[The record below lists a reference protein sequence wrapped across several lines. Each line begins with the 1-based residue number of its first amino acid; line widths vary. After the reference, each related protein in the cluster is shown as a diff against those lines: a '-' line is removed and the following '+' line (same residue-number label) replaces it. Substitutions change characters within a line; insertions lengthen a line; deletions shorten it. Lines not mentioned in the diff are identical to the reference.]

1 MMALSYYCRMRF
13 VSNLLPLISKSASP
27 RVVTILGAG
36 LETKINT
43 DDLELSSESTY
54 SMLNAMNHSGT
65 MTSLALS
72 ELAKANPGVSF
83 IHKYPGLV
91 NTGLFNGILEAWTGA
106 WAIIGKVLKYTIL
119 PITKL
124 FQTSV
129 DEAGE
134 RALYDATSE
143 KFKVARSYRLDQ
155 NDDPAKEVPVLSQ
168 YLEEGMGQKVWENTV
183 GVYERVLARA

>member
-13 VSNLLPLISKSASP
+13 ISNLLPLLSKSASP

-36 LETKINT
+36 LEAKINT

-54 SMLNAMNHSGT
+54 SMVNAMDHSGT

-72 ELAKANPGVSF
+72 ELAKANPGVIF

-91 NTGLFNGILEAWTGA
+91 NTGLFDGILAAWTGV
-106 WAIIGKVLKYTIL
+106 WAIIGTALRYTIL
-119 PITKL
+119 PISGL
-124 FQTSV
+124 FRTSV
-129 DEAGE
+129 DQAGE

-143 KFKVARSYRLDQ
+143 KFKVAGFYRLDQ
-155 NDDPAKEVPVLSQ
+155 KDEPAKDVPVLSQ

-183 GVYERVLARA
+183 GVFEKVLSRA